1 MWGGLFSMSDKPR
14 SKQKNIIGE
23 GQGVHK
29 RGNGTGQ
36 GPVGKGQFMGG
47 QGTSGGGFQSS
58 QGSFGNGQGGSG
70 GSGPNRSGGGGSLL
84 KIAIIVIVLLLGGGG
99 GLSTFLG
106 GDSDYDSNTYT
117 QTTNTTNTTNTTGQ
131 SSQNTSAGSGYGSFG
146 SYSDLFNSV
155 SGSSSGWSTTANTGK
170 LNTTVASGARDRYTK
185 VYGDG
190 SDAVTIMVYMCGT
203 DLESRSG
210 MATNDLNE
218 MLSATITNS
227 NLNLIVFTG
236 GCTAWR
242 NNVVSSKVN
251 QIYKISGGKM
261 TQLESNAGTAAMT
274 DPDNLTSFIKYCKT
288 NYPANRNML
297 IFWDHGGGSLSGYG
311 YDEKNPRSGSMTL
324 AGINTALK
332 NADLKFDFIGFD
344 ACLMATVET
353 DIMLADYADYAIASE
368 ETEPGV
374 GWYYTNWLTALN
386 NDTSLSTLE
395 IGKKIIDDYID
406 VCAKTCQGQ
415 KTTLSLVDLAEL
427 EITVPDSFK
436 SFASSTTELI
446 KNNEYKVVSDARSNV
461 REFAQSSKID
471 QIDLVQFAQ
480 SIDTQESN
488 ELADALLSCVK
499 YNRTSSNMTNAYGIS
514 IYFPYKK
521 VSSVD
526 AAVKTYDQIG
536 LDDEYSDCI
545 KEFASLEVAGQISTG
560 GSTSPFGMLT
570 GGGSNI
576 YSGTETLETITQ
588 LISLFASGSSGIS
601 GLSDSN
607 TDFFSGREL
616 GVEEQ
621 AQYISENQ
629 FDASLLSWEVA
640 SDGSYYMPISQDQ
653 WSLVH
658 SVELCMYYDDG
669 TGYLDLG
676 QDNLFEIDD
685 DGNLIADTDFAWLS
699 INGQPVAYHH
709 LDTIEDGD
717 EYTMTGYV
725 PAMLNGEKV
734 KLIIIHDSD
743 NPNGYIAGAE
753 PFYSEDVTETVSR
766 GLIDLEE
773 GDTLD
778 FLCDFYSYDE
788 EFQDSYYLGEQMT
801 VTDDMTISYTYL
813 GEDCIEAYMITDI
826 YDQTYWTPVVG
837 E

>member
-1 MWGGLFSMSDKPR
+1 MSDKPR
-14 SKQKNIIGE
+14 SKQKNITGE

-47 QGTSGGGFQSS
+47 QGTSGGGFQSDQS
-58 QGSFGNGQGGSG
+58 GSG

-185 VYGDG
+185 VNGDG
-190 SDAVTIMVYMCGT
+190 SDTVTIMVYMCGT

-274 DPDNLTSFIKYCKT
+274 DPDNLSSFIKYCKT

-374 GWYYTNWLTALN
+374 GWYYTNWLSALN
-386 NDTSLSTLE
+386 NDTSLSTLD
-395 IGKKIIDDYID
+395 IGKKIIDDFVD

-621 AQYISENQ
+621 AQYISDNQ

>member
-1 MWGGLFSMSDKPR
+1 MSDKPR
-14 SKQKNIIGE
+14 SKQKNITGE

-29 RGNGTGQ
+29 RGSGTGQ

-70 GSGPNRSGGGGSLL
+70 GSGPNRFGGGGSLL

-146 SYSDLFNSV
+146 SYSALFNSV
-155 SGSSSGWSTTANTGK
+155 SGSSNGWSTTANTGK
-170 LNTTVASGARDRYTK
+170 LNTTVASAARDRYTK
-185 VYGDG
+185 VNGDG
-190 SDAVTIMVYMCGT
+190 SDTVTIMVYMCGT

-274 DPDNLTSFIKYCKT
+274 DPDNLSSFIKYCKT

-374 GWYYTNWLTALN
+374 GWYYTNWLSALN
-386 NDTSLSTLE
+386 NDTSLSTLD
-395 IGKKIIDDYID
+395 IGKKIIDDFVD

-621 AQYISENQ
+621 AQFISENQ

-640 SDGSYYMPISQDQ
+640 SDGSYYMPIIQDQ

>member
-1 MWGGLFSMSDKPR
+1 MSDKPR
-14 SKQKNIIGE
+14 SKQKNITGE

-29 RGNGTGQ
+29 RGSGTGQ
-36 GPVGKGQFMGG
+36 GPVGKGQFMGD

-58 QGSFGNGQGGSG
+58 QGSFGNGQSGSD

-117 QTTNTTNTTNTTGQ
+117 QTTNTTNTTNNIGQ

-155 SGSSSGWSTTANTGK
+155 SGSSNGWSEAANTGK

-185 VYGDG
+185 VNGDG
-190 SDAVTIMVYMCGT
+190 SDTVTIMVYMCGT

-274 DPDNLTSFIKYCKT
+274 DPDNLSSFIKYCKT

-374 GWYYTNWLTALN
+374 GWYYTNWLSALN
-386 NDTSLSTLE
+386 NDTSLSTLD
-395 IGKKIIDDYID
+395 IGKKIIDDFVD

-753 PFYSEDVTETVSR
+753 PFYSEVVTETVSR

>member
-1 MWGGLFSMSDKPR
+1 MSDKPR
-14 SKQKNIIGE
+14 SKQKNITGE

-47 QGTSGGGFQSS
+47 QGTSGGGFQSDQS
-58 QGSFGNGQGGSG
+58 GSG

-155 SGSSSGWSTTANTGK
+155 SGSSNGWSTTANTGK

-185 VYGDG
+185 VNGDG
-190 SDAVTIMVYMCGT
+190 SDTVTIMVYMCGT

-274 DPDNLTSFIKYCKT
+274 DPDNLSSFIKYCKT

-324 AGINTALK
+324 ADINTALK

-374 GWYYTNWLTALN
+374 GWYYTNWLSALN
-386 NDTSLSTLE
+386 NDTSLSTLD
-395 IGKKIIDDYID
+395 IGKKIIDDFVD

>member
-1 MWGGLFSMSDKPR
+1 MSDKPR

>member
-1 MWGGLFSMSDKPR
+1 MSDKPR
-14 SKQKNIIGE
+14 SKQKNITGE
-23 GQGVHK
+23 GQGVYK

-47 QGTSGGGFQSS
+47 QGTSGGGFQSG

-131 SSQNTSAGSGYGSFG
+131 SSQNTTAGSGYGSFG

-185 VYGDG
+185 VNGDG
-190 SDAVTIMVYMCGT
+190 SDTVTIMVYMCGT

-274 DPDNLTSFIKYCKT
+274 DPDNLSSFIKYCKT

-374 GWYYTNWLTALN
+374 GWYYTNWLSALN
-386 NDTSLSTLE
+386 NDTSLSTLD
-395 IGKKIIDDYID
+395 IGKKIIDDFVD

>member
-1 MWGGLFSMSDKPR
+1 MSDKPR
-14 SKQKNIIGE
+14 SKQKNITGE

-29 RGNGTGQ
+29 RGSGTGQ

-155 SGSSSGWSTTANTGK
+155 SGSSNGWSTTANTGK

-185 VYGDG
+185 VNGDG
-190 SDAVTIMVYMCGT
+190 SDTVTIMVYMCGT

-274 DPDNLTSFIKYCKT
+274 DPDNLSSFIKYCKT

-374 GWYYTNWLTALN
+374 GWYYTNWLSALN
-386 NDTSLSTLE
+386 NDTSLSTLD
-395 IGKKIIDDYID
+395 IGKKIIDDFVD

>member
-1 MWGGLFSMSDKPR
+1 MSDKPR
-14 SKQKNIIGE
+14 SKQKNITGE

-29 RGNGTGQ
+29 RGSGTGQ

-185 VYGDG
+185 VNGDG
-190 SDAVTIMVYMCGT
+190 SDTVTIMVYMCGT

-274 DPDNLTSFIKYCKT
+274 DPDNLSSFIQYCKT

-374 GWYYTNWLTALN
+374 GWYYTNWLSALN
-386 NDTSLSTLE
+386 NDTSLSTLD
-395 IGKKIIDDYID
+395 IGKKIIDDFVD

-560 GSTSPFGMLT
+560 GSASPFGMLT

-709 LDTIEDGD
+709 LDTIEDDD

>member
-1 MWGGLFSMSDKPR
+1 M
-14 SKQKNIIGE
+14 Q
-23 GQGVHK
+23 
-29 RGNGTGQ
+29 
-36 GPVGKGQFMGG
+36 
-47 QGTSGGGFQSS
+47 
-58 QGSFGNGQGGSG
+58 
-70 GSGPNRSGGGGSLL
+70 
-84 KIAIIVIVLLLGGGG
+84 
-99 GLSTFLG
+99 
-106 GDSDYDSNTYT
+106 
-117 QTTNTTNTTNTTGQ
+117 
-131 SSQNTSAGSGYGSFG
+131 
-146 SYSDLFNSV
+146 
-155 SGSSSGWSTTANTGK
+155 
-170 LNTTVASGARDRYTK
+170 
-185 VYGDG
+185 
-190 SDAVTIMVYMCGT
+190 
-203 DLESRSG
+203 
-210 MATNDLNE
+210 
-218 MLSATITNS
+218 
-227 NLNLIVFTG
+227 
-236 GCTAWR
+236 
-242 NNVVSSKVN
+242 
-251 QIYKISGGKM
+251 
-261 TQLESNAGTAAMT
+261 
-274 DPDNLTSFIKYCKT
+274 
-288 NYPANRNML
+288 
-297 IFWDHGGGSLSGYG
+297 
-311 YDEKNPRSGSMTL
+311 
-324 AGINTALK
+324 
-332 NADLKFDFIGFD
+332 
-344 ACLMATVET
+344 
-353 DIMLADYADYAIASE
+353 
-368 ETEPGV
+368 
-374 GWYYTNWLTALN
+374 
-386 NDTSLSTLE
+386 
-395 IGKKIIDDYID
+395 
-406 VCAKTCQGQ
+406 
-415 KTTLSLVDLAEL
+415 
-427 EITVPDSFK
+427 
-436 SFASSTTELI
+436 
-446 KNNEYKVVSDARSNV
+446 SNV

-766 GLIDLEE
+766 GLIDIEE

>member
-1 MWGGLFSMSDKPR
+1 MSDKPR
-14 SKQKNIIGE
+14 SKQKNITGE

-155 SGSSSGWSTTANTGK
+155 SGSSNGWSTTANTGK

-185 VYGDG
+185 VNGDG
-190 SDAVTIMVYMCGT
+190 SDTVTIMVYMCGT

-251 QIYKISGGKM
+251 QIYKIAGGRM

-274 DPDNLTSFIKYCKT
+274 DPDNLSSFIKYCKT

-374 GWYYTNWLTALN
+374 GWYYTNWLSALN
-386 NDTSLSTLE
+386 NDTSLSTLD
-395 IGKKIIDDYID
+395 IGKKIIDDFVD

-629 FDASLLSWEVA
+629 FDASLLNWEVDE
-640 SDGSYYMPISQDQ
+640 DGAYYLPISADQ

>member
-1 MWGGLFSMSDKPR
+1 MSDKTR
-14 SKQKNIIGE
+14 SKQKNITGE

-117 QTTNTTNTTNTTGQ
+117 QDDGIYDTDNSNNTAGQ
-131 SSQNTSAGSGYGSFG
+131 YSQNTSAGSGYGSFG

-155 SGSSSGWSTTANTGK
+155 SGSSNGWSTTANTGK

-185 VYGDG
+185 VNGDG
-190 SDAVTIMVYMCGT
+190 SDTVTIMVYMCGT

-386 NDTSLSTLE
+386 NDTGLSTLD
-395 IGKKIIDDYID
+395 IGKKIIDDFVD

>member
-1 MWGGLFSMSDKPR
+1 MSDKPR
-14 SKQKNIIGE
+14 SKQKNITGE

-47 QGTSGGGFQSS
+47 QGTSGGGFQSG

-70 GSGPNRSGGGGSLL
+70 GSGPNRSGGGGSLF

-185 VYGDG
+185 VNGDG
-190 SDAVTIMVYMCGT
+190 SDTVTIMVYMCGT

-261 TQLESNAGTAAMT
+261 TQLEGNAGTAAMT
-274 DPDNLTSFIKYCKT
+274 DPDNLSSFIKYCKT

-374 GWYYTNWLTALN
+374 GWYYTNWLSALN
-386 NDTSLSTLE
+386 NDTSLSTLD
-395 IGKKIIDDYID
+395 IGKKIIDDFVD

>member
-1 MWGGLFSMSDKPR
+1 MSDKPR
-14 SKQKNIIGE
+14 SKQKNITGE

-47 QGTSGGGFQSS
+47 QGTSGGGFQSD
-58 QGSFGNGQGGSG
+58 QGGSG
-70 GSGPNRSGGGGSLL
+70 SSGPNRSGGGGSLL

-185 VYGDG
+185 INGDG
-190 SDAVTIMVYMCGT
+190 SDTVTIMVYMCGT

-274 DPDNLTSFIKYCKT
+274 DPDNLSSFIKYCKT

-374 GWYYTNWLTALN
+374 GWYYTNWLSALN
-386 NDTSLSTLE
+386 NDTSLSTLD
-395 IGKKIIDDYID
+395 IGKKIIDDFVD

>member
-1 MWGGLFSMSDKPR
+1 MSDKPR
-14 SKQKNIIGE
+14 SKQKNITGE

-70 GSGPNRSGGGGSLL
+70 GLGPNRSGGGGSLL

-185 VYGDG
+185 VNGDG
-190 SDAVTIMVYMCGT
+190 SDTVTIMVYMCGT

-274 DPDNLTSFIKYCKT
+274 DPDNLSSFIKYCKT

-374 GWYYTNWLTALN
+374 GWYYTNWLSALN
-386 NDTSLSTLE
+386 NDTSLSTLD
-395 IGKKIIDDYID
+395 IGKKIIDDFVD

-676 QDNLFEIDD
+676 QDNLYEIDD
-685 DGNLIADTDFAWLS
+685 DGNLIADTDFAWFS

>member
-1 MWGGLFSMSDKPR
+1 MSDKPR
-14 SKQKNIIGE
+14 SKQKNITGE

-47 QGTSGGGFQSS
+47 QGTSGGGFQSDQS
-58 QGSFGNGQGGSG
+58 GSG

-117 QTTNTTNTTNTTGQ
+117 QTTNTINTTNTAGQ

-155 SGSSSGWSTTANTGK
+155 SGSSNGWSTTANTGK

-185 VYGDG
+185 VNGDG
-190 SDAVTIMVYMCGT
+190 SDTVTIMVYMCGT

-274 DPDNLTSFIKYCKT
+274 DPDNLSSFIKYCKT

-324 AGINTALK
+324 ADINTALK

-374 GWYYTNWLTALN
+374 GWYYTNWLSALN
-386 NDTSLSTLE
+386 NDTSLSTLD
-395 IGKKIIDDYID
+395 IGKKIIDDFVD

>member
-1 MWGGLFSMSDKPR
+1 MSDKPR
-14 SKQKNIIGE
+14 SKQKNITGE

-47 QGTSGGGFQSS
+47 QGTSGGGFQSG
-58 QGSFGNGQGGSG
+58 QGSFGNDQGGSG
-70 GSGPNRSGGGGSLL
+70 GSGPNRYGGGGSLL

-185 VYGDG
+185 VNGDG
-190 SDAVTIMVYMCGT
+190 SDTVTIMVYMCGT

-274 DPDNLTSFIKYCKT
+274 DPDNLSSFIKYCKT

-374 GWYYTNWLTALN
+374 GWYYTNWLSALN
-386 NDTSLSTLE
+386 NDTSLSTLD
-395 IGKKIIDDYID
+395 IGKKIIDDFVD

>member
-1 MWGGLFSMSDKPR
+1 MSDKPR
-14 SKQKNIIGE
+14 SKQKNITGE

-70 GSGPNRSGGGGSLL
+70 GSEPNRSGGGGSLL

-117 QTTNTTNTTNTTGQ
+117 QTTNTTYTTNTTGQ

-155 SGSSSGWSTTANTGK
+155 SGSSNGWSTTANTGK

-185 VYGDG
+185 VTGDG
-190 SDAVTIMVYMCGT
+190 SDTVTIMVYMCGT

-261 TQLESNAGTAAMT
+261 TQLESNAGTTAMT
-274 DPDNLTSFIKYCKT
+274 DPDNISSFIKYCKT

-374 GWYYTNWLTALN
+374 GWYYTNWLTAIN
-386 NDTSLSTLE
+386 NDTSLPTLD
-395 IGKKIIDDYID
+395 IGKKIIDDFVD

-436 SFASSTTELI
+436 SFASSTTDLI

-471 QIDLVQFAQ
+471 QIDLVQFAH

>member
-1 MWGGLFSMSDKPR
+1 MSDKPR
-14 SKQKNIIGE
+14 SKKKNITGE

-70 GSGPNRSGGGGSLL
+70 SSGPNRSGGGGSLL

-146 SYSDLFNSV
+146 SYSALFNNV

-185 VYGDG
+185 VNGDG
-190 SDAVTIMVYMCGT
+190 SDTVTIMVYMCGT

-274 DPDNLTSFIKYCKT
+274 DPDNLSSFIKYCKT

-374 GWYYTNWLTALN
+374 GWYYTNWLSALN
-386 NDTSLSTLE
+386 NDTSLSTLD
-395 IGKKIIDDYID
+395 IGKKIIDDFVD